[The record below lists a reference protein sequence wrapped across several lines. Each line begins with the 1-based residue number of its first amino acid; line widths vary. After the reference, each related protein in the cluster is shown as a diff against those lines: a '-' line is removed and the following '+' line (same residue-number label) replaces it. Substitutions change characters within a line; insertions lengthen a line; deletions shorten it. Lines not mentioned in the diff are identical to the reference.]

1 MSDSDSEADT
11 EDYEPPQHAWRWLE
25 ADEFME
31 TEFMEDE
38 PTEFMQNEADE
49 FQQAG
54 MRPTVMEDKDRIRE
68 QRMIMVFTCV
78 ITWRMIMPLY
88 WAFYRPSPALVT
100 LTSEAYYPAFLL
112 L

>member
-11 EDYEPPQHAWRWLE
+11 EDYEPLQHACRWLE
-25 ADEFME
+25 ADEFLE
-31 TEFMEDE
+31 TELMEDE

-54 MRPTVMEDKDRIRE
+54 MRPTLMEDKDRIRE

-78 ITWRMIMPLY
+78 ITLC
-88 WAFYRPSPALVT
+88 ALV
-100 LTSEAYYPAFLL
+100 LGLLSAFTCTCNLNF
-112 L
+112 